1 MKSTALTE
9 PPLQVSGNWMNFP
22 YKRCFD
28 ASLLNCNYHGLPALC
43 GLLCPCYLPQTHHT
57 HQASLFFFSWGQINQ
72 VPSNRFFILKKGNKK
87 RGHKGRLGPLCK
99 LNTSR
104 LSLAKKKK
112 KKEVKK
118 QSKTKPPHNKH
129 GAYAKWHIKVK
140 RLDLWAHVVFLG
152 EDSICN
158 SVCNS
163 AKVKGPWAGGYV
175 PPYLPGEQESH
186 R

>member
-28 ASLLNCNYHGLPALC
+28 ASLLNCNYQGLPALC

-72 VPSNRFFILKKGNKK
+72 VSSNRFFILKKGNKK

-112 KKEVKK
+112 KKKLKNKAK
-118 QSKTKPPHNKH
+118 QKPPTINTEPTQS
-129 GAYAKWHIKVK
+129 GT
-140 RLDLWAHVVFLG
+140 
-152 EDSICN
+152 
-158 SVCNS
+158 
-163 AKVKGPWAGGYV
+163 
-175 PPYLPGEQESH
+175 
-186 R
+186 